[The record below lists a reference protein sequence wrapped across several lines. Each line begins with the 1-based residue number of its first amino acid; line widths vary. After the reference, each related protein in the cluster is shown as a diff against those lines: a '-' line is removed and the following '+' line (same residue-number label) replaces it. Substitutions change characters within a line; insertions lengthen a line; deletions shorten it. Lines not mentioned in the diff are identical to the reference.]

1 MRWRQLTE
9 GMLVAAVLGLATL
22 AQWVV
27 TLRAEV
33 AELQRQ
39 ATAERARVDRL
50 VERAV
55 YYHGEAE
62 R

>member
-1 MRWRQLTE
+1 MRGVLRSP
-9 GMLVAAVLGLATL
+9 LVAAVLGLATL
-22 AQWVV
+22 VQWVV

-39 ATAERARVDRL
+39 AMAERARVDL

-55 YYHGEAE
+55 YHHGEAG